1 MKKLTTE
8 AAIRQIQK
16 WEEEQHPRGEGGRFG
31 SGGGSESKPGKG
43 SEGERFTS
51 GARVRIVGEVRGK
64 GKSGYIS
71 ESAPSGKYHAVVDEN
86 EKHLGYFHES
96 DLKPMRSKR

>member
-1 MKKLTTE
+1 LTTE
-8 AAIRQIQK
+8 QVIARIRKYSEDEARDASGK
-16 WEEEQHPRGEGGRFG
+16 WT
-31 SGGGSESKPGKG
+31 SGGGGGESKPAEGNEGK
-43 SEGERFTS
+43 RFTS

-71 ESAPSGKYHAVVDEN
+71 ESAPSGQYHAVVDEN

-96 DLKPMRSKR
+96 DLKPMRAKR